1 MSFVRR
7 NRRGIFGSTFL
18 PRMNTDETD
27 LRSSVFIRGSNS
39 KIEQVKKLEG
49 VLKSSARKYF
59 VRRKSSMKEITRRLY
74 TKPVMLGLSFLVGM
88 VLVAGLFVT
97 TRSKAAP
104 SIFIQ
109 AGNDEFETTADAE
122 TYHNFQASPVPAG
135 FFGTGSNQYAGLV
148 PLVGVPINP
157 GVSDTDT
164 IIHRNQDVVTPG
176 STTISMTGL
185 NLASINP
192 ITVSY
197 ADNHTETWNVQ
208 VNLSDF
214 KASGG
219 SMSFNSDGSAFDS
232 SLSVFPKF
240 TFTRVS
246 DGLKKVLDTG
256 GSGGLAP
263 TTQAATIG
271 GGGSDGGSTTAIAI
285 CRATATNDFQALSQS
300 RANRP
305 GTAAATSTASCP
317 PVTLTSTNSPWP
329 ITRPITE
336 QELLASHRA
345 SPPGTK
351 KGLAQ

>member
-1 MSFVRR
+1 
-7 NRRGIFGSTFL
+7 
-18 PRMNTDETD
+18 
-27 LRSSVFIRGSNS
+27 
-39 KIEQVKKLEG
+39 
-49 VLKSSARKYF
+49 
-59 VRRKSSMKEITRRLY
+59 MKEITRRLY
-74 TKPVMLGLSFLVGM
+74 TKPVMLGMAFLVGL

-97 TRSKAAP
+97 SKSKAAP

-109 AGNDEFETTADAE
+109 AGNDEFETTGNGE

-135 FFGTGSNQYAGLV
+135 FFGTGSKQYAGLV
-148 PLVGVPINP
+148 PLVGVPVNP
-157 GVSDTDT
+157 AVSDTDT

-176 STTISMTGL
+176 STTISMTAL
-185 NLASINP
+185 NLAGINP

-197 ADNHTETWNVQ
+197 TDNHTESWTVQ
-208 VNLSDF
+208 VNLSDV

-246 DGLKKVLDTG
+246 DGLQKVLDTG
-256 GSGGLAP
+256 GSGGGGLAP
-263 TTQAATIG
+263 TRQAATTG
-271 GGGSDGGSTTAIAI
+271 GGGSDGGSTAIAI
-285 CRATATNDFQALSQS
+285 CRATASNDFATLSSSQS
-300 RANRP
+300 RASRAMA
-305 GTAAATSTASCP
+305 TSAAATTASCA

-336 QELLASHRA
+336 QELLASHNA

-351 KGLAQ
+351 RGLAAE